1 MIPWIAG
8 LYLMGGGGNEKMLVS
23 LVINKMLKEEEALSE
38 FYFPSMAQIL
48 GYLIFI
54 SSLYLST
61 LV

>member
-1 MIPWIAG
+1 MKTKEKGKA
-8 LYLMGGGGNEKMLVS
+8 LKMLVS
-23 LVINKMLKEEEALSE
+23 LVINKMLKEEEAFSE